1 IVYLRVQNQE
11 GCYQIVEITLI
22 LLEDCI
28 PAEPMCANENFGT
41 NIPSV
46 VGGATAPPGP
56 DYGCLGS
63 EPNPTW
69 FYFRIDEPGNLVFDL
84 NQYTEPDQGGEGND
98 IDFII
103 WGPFVEV
110 PCAYTDLTGDLIVDC
125 SYSASEEEE
134 VNINGAQTGEYYVL
148 LITNYSQD
156 EGYFNLIFNTDLSTG
171 SFDCTILGNAEFSEC
186 DNDGNGQVS

>member
-1 IVYLRVQNQE
+1 QWYFNDVLIPGATTNQLVITESGVYKIEVISGDCSATDEVNVVFGDLATNGTEFTIEEEDTGGDGVEIFNLTQIQPVVVDDPVGLTFRYYESYQNAENQQNQITNPTVYSAESGTVVYLRVQNQE

-63 EPNPTW
+63 EPN
-69 FYFRIDEPGNLVFDL
+69 
-84 NQYTEPDQGGEGND
+84 
-98 IDFII
+98 
-103 WGPFVEV
+103 
-110 PCAYTDLTGDLIVDC
+110 
-125 SYSASEEEE
+125 
-134 VNINGAQTGEYYVL
+134 
-148 LITNYSQD
+148 
-156 EGYFNLIFNTDLSTG
+156 
-171 SFDCTILGNAEFSEC
+171 
-186 DNDGNGQVS
+186 